1 MDGCAAF
8 PYLTGL
14 LNRMTNPA
22 IAAATLL
29 IRHVQSNRPAA
40 EPRIF
45 LLCR

>member
-1 MDGCAAF
+1 MDEWAAF

-29 IRHVQSNRPAA
+29 IRHVKSNRQAC
-40 EPRIF
+40 ERRIF
-45 LLCR
+45 PLCH

>member
-1 MDGCAAF
+1 MDGWAAF

-29 IRHVQSNRPAA
+29 IRHVKSNRQASERRTFP
-40 EPRIF
+40 
-45 LLCR
+45 LCH